1 MPISIKCDFT
11 PYTDTKFTRIRSD
24 NPRQAQNQK
33 LCQFQKTLYSSAFA
47 DTTRPKST
55 QAISSKCDFTP
66 YTDTNSNLKKNRNWP
81 FMQVLADGVVLA
93 LMRIPDRAEVAHGL
107 RQAAVGDGDDIT
119 NGYCDS
125 LTSNSNRWSS
135 EFFHNQ
141 ASAPVI
147 PFRIRSSRWSNASR
161 EWCISSNVTFPDQ
174 KATFLQ
180 IFEIWARP
188 GSHDQKPYRT
198 GPLWPIQL
206 KIQGIF
212 SESVTMPQWRGAPG
226 PVLVEIYRKSLS

>member
-1 MPISIKCDFT
+1 MIFSCAFSASC
-11 PYTDTKFTRIRSD
+11 DTKFTRIRSD
-24 NPRQAQNQK
+24 SPRQTQNQK

-47 DTTRPKST
+47 DTTQPKST
-55 QAISSKCDFTP
+55 QAISFKCDFTP

-125 LTSNSNRWSS
+125 LTSNSNRQSS

-141 ASAPVI
+141 ESAPVSRYR
-147 PFRIRSSRWSNASR
+147 FGSSRWSNASR
-161 EWCISSNVTFPDQ
+161 IGVSTPMPLFQTKKQHSPKIPKFGPFPLGITKHIGQ
-174 KATFLQ
+174 G
-180 IFEIWARP
+180 RS
-188 GSHDQKPYRT
+188 GPYSAKYKEFFPSPRW
-198 GPLWPIQL
+198 GHCG
-206 KIQGIF
+206 QGI
-212 SESVTMPQWRGAPG
+212 PG
-226 PVLVEIYRKSLS
+226 PVPVGIYRKSLS